1 MVEPEGFCLSRVSHL
16 AQRCDVVENPEGASV
31 RRDHQVV
38 TVDREIANRTDRQ
51 IELQRLPVLT
61 VVERDISSEFGSGE
75 EQPPALRIF
84 PNRAQEGW
92 SGNAVRDRLPGSA
105 IVSRSIKIRRAIVE
119 AAAIY
124 GCICDCR

>member
-51 IELQRLPVLT
+51 IELPRLPVLT
-61 VVERDISSEFGSGE
+61 VVERDISSELGSGE
-75 EQPPALRIF
+75 EQPPALRLF
-84 PNRAQEGW
+84 TNRAQDGW
-92 SGNAVRDRLPGSA
+92 IGNAAHDRLAGSA
-105 IVSRSIKIRRAIVE
+105 VVYGAIE
-119 AAAIY
+119 
-124 GCICDCR
+124 